1 MIHPNQLIGRYVLI
15 HNSAFNE
22 CFRVSDADLGCQSN
36 WPGIGE
42 QMIKFVKKV
51 DESDNT
57 ILVADD
63 ADPESQGEWVS
74 VIRIV
79 RILGD
84 TTVSPNNNSDEDF
97 LMLI

>member
-1 MIHPNQLIGRYVLI
+1 MICPEQLVGKYVLI
-15 HNSAFNE
+15 HNNAFNE
-22 CFRVSDADLGCQSN
+22 CFKVSDSVLGCQGN
-36 WPGIGE
+36 WPGSKE
-42 QMIKFVKKV
+42 QMVQFVKKV

-63 ADPESQGEWVS
+63 YESQGEWVS
-74 VIRIV
+74 VVRIV

-84 TTVSPNNNSDEDF
+84 TVSINNSDEDF

>member
-1 MIHPNQLIGRYVLI
+1 MICPEQLVGKYVLI
-15 HNSAFNE
+15 RNDAFNE
-22 CFRVSDADLGCQSN
+22 CFRVSDASLGCQGN
-36 WPGIGE
+36 WPGDVE

-63 ADPESQGEWVS
+63 YESSGEWVS
-74 VIRIV
+74 VVRIV

-84 TTVSPNNNSDEDF
+84 STVSPNNNSDEDF

>member
-1 MIHPNQLIGRYVLI
+1 MICPEQLVGKYVLI

-22 CFRVSDADLGCQSN
+22 CFRVSDSCLGCQGN

-63 ADPESQGEWVS
+63 SDPETQGEWVS

-84 TTVSPNNNSDEDF
+84 STVSPNNNSDEDF

>member
-1 MIHPNQLIGRYVLI
+1 MICSEQLVGKYVLI

-22 CFRVSDADLGCQSN
+22 CFRVSDASLGCQGN

-51 DESDNT
+51 DGNDNT

-63 ADPESQGEWVS
+63 SDFESQGEWVS
-74 VIRIV
+74 VVRIV

-84 TTVSPNNNSDEDF
+84 TVSLENNSDEDF

>member
-1 MIHPNQLIGRYVLI
+1 MICSEQLVGKYVLI
-15 HNSAFNE
+15 HKNAFNE
-22 CFRVSDADLGCQSN
+22 CFRVSDASIGCQGN
-36 WPGIGE
+36 WPGDAE
-42 QMIKFVKKV
+42 QMIQFVKKV

-63 ADPESQGEWVS
+63 SNPESMGEWVS
-74 VIRIV
+74 VVRIV

-84 TTVSPNNNSDEDF
+84 TVSLNNNSDEDF

>member
-1 MIHPNQLIGRYVLI
+1 MV
-15 HNSAFNE
+15 
-22 CFRVSDADLGCQSN
+22 
-36 WPGIGE
+36 
-42 QMIKFVKKV
+42 KFVKKV

-63 ADPESQGEWVS
+63 SNPESQGEWVS
-74 VIRIV
+74 VVRIV

-84 TTVSPNNNSDEDF
+84 TVSLENNSDEDF

>member
-1 MIHPNQLIGRYVLI
+1 MICSEQLVGKYVLI
-15 HNSAFNE
+15 HNSAFNK
-22 CFRVSDADLGCQSN
+22 CFMVSDASLGCQGN
-36 WPGIGE
+36 WPGGAE
-42 QMIKFVKKV
+42 QMVQFVKKV

-63 ADPESQGEWVS
+63 SNPETQGDWVS
-74 VIRIV
+74 VVRIV

-84 TTVSPNNNSDEDF
+84 TVSLNNNSDEDF